1 MAATT
6 AIPLA
11 RRERRART
19 DRARDVAL
27 YAVLVPLSVVFL
39 APLYWM
45 VSTSLKTDAQL
56 GLWPPV
62 WVPSPP
68 VWLNYAHAW
77 TSAPFALYTRNTLII
92 TLGAMAGQ
100 LLSASA
106 VAYGFARLRFP
117 GRDTLFVVV
126 LATMMLPGVVTLIP
140 TYILFQKLGWL
151 NTFLPLIVPAYFG
164 AAGGAFYIF
173 LLRQF
178 FRAIPMELS
187 EAARIDGASNL
198 RILLQVVLPLSRPA
212 LATVM
217 IFSFTGNWNE
227 FLAPLIYLTSQDKYT
242 LTIGMQVFMQQHS
255 TQFQYLMAISFLMS
269 LPIILVFF
277 FAQQHFVRGI
287 VMSGIKG

>member
-11 RRERRART
+11 RRQRRTVAEPIRRA
-19 DRARDVAL
+19 AL
-27 YAVLVPLSVVFL
+27 YAVLVLLGLVFL
-39 APLYWM
+39 APLAWM
-45 VSTSLKTDAQL
+45 LSTSLKSDEQL

-62 WVPSPP
+62 WVPNPP
-68 VWLNYAHAW
+68 VWQNYALAW
-77 TSAPFALYTRNTLII
+77 ASAPFAVYTRNTLII
-92 TLGAMAGQ
+92 TIGGMVGQ

-117 GRDTLFVVV
+117 GRDALFVVV

-140 TYILFQKLGWL
+140 TYILFQRLGWL
-151 NTFLPLIVPAYFG
+151 NTFLPLIVPAYFSAG
-164 AAGGAFYIF
+164 GGAFFVF

-178 FRAIPMELS
+178 FRSIPMELS

-198 RILLQVVLPLSRPA
+198 RILLQLILPLSKPA
-212 LATVM
+212 LATVT
-217 IFSFTGNWNE
+217 IFSFTGHWND
-227 FLAPLIYLTSQDKYT
+227 FLGPLIYLNTQDKYT
-242 LTIGMQVFMQQHS
+242 LTLGMQVFMQQHS

-277 FAQQHFVRGI
+277 FAQQHFVRGV
-287 VMSGIKG
+287 VMSGLKG